1 MTHDAAHDQYCDI
14 VMKGGITSG
23 VVYPLAITELAQ
35 KYKFKNIGGTS
46 AGAIAAAAAAAAEYC
61 RRANGSFD
69 GFQAV
74 AGLPNE
80 LAGGALE
87 RLFQPQFSTS
97 SLFKLGLTFVG
108 SSHWLWRFAKALVKL
123 FVLFPLGTLIGALP
137 GVVILYYLRR
147 DASASWSWWLWLGA
161 VFLLIVLPSF
171 LMALL
176 NVVIQALWA
185 IPANNYGLCGGS
197 GGNGKHKPLTD
208 WMTEKFELI
217 AQKKNKSTPLIFS
230 DLWTAGQPGSVSVT
244 TDDREINLEMMTTN
258 LTLGRPHRI
267 PLEDEKLFFYFRESE
282 FRNLFPQ
289 HIVDYMLQAKPLGR
303 SDNAYWNAMSSEG
316 YHPFPAPDALP
327 VVVAARMSLSFP
339 ILISAIPLYTF
350 DPSLPENADPGKQ
363 PIAER
368 CLFSDGG
375 ISSNFPIH
383 FFDSPLPRWPTFG
396 ITLSS
401 ASGKPR
407 EREIDSTRVSLSQCN
422 RPSRT
427 EEDFNRFDEKWWRLG
442 GFVGSILNTLR
453 NWRDQTQA
461 RVPGYRDRIATI
473 HLSRSEGGLN
483 LNMPAETIKK
493 LSGFGALAGQQLR
506 QRFDPDNEDGT
517 GLNWENQRWIRYR
530 SFMSVFEQMLTK
542 LKRGFEFESPGVPSY
557 QEMIDRGG
565 AAQDPR
571 PPCKPDDKSPLTDEQ
586 KEPAKER
593 TTTLLELARL
603 SEAEQAR
610 GVTLEEGAPEPPPAL
625 VIRPKV

>member
-1 MTHDAAHDQYCDI
+1 MTHDAAEKQNCDI
-14 VMKGGITSG
+14 IMKGGITSG

-35 KYKFKNIGGTS
+35 TYTFKNIGGTS

-61 RRANGSFD
+61 RQANGSCD
-69 GFQAV
+69 GFKEV
-74 AGLPNE
+74 ARLPNE

-87 RLFQPQFSTS
+87 RLFQPQFSTR
-97 SLFKLGLTFVG
+97 SLFKLGLSFVG
-108 SSHWLWRFAKALVKL
+108 SSHWLWRFAKALVTL

-137 GVVILYYLRR
+137 GAVILYYLRR
-147 DASASWSWWLWLGA
+147 DVTTPWSPSLWVSL

-171 LMALL
+171 LMALF
-176 NVVIQALWA
+176 NVVVQALWA

-197 GGNGKHKPLTD
+197 GGNGKNKPLTD
-208 WMTEKFELI
+208 WMTEKFEVI
-217 AQKKNKSTPLIFS
+217 AQKKERSNPLVFN
-230 DLWTAGQPGSVSVT
+230 DLWTAGKSEPVSVSS
-244 TDDREINLEMMTTN
+244 DDREINLEMMTTN
-258 LTLGRPHRI
+258 LTLRRPHRI

-282 FRNLFPQ
+282 FRNLFPR
-289 HIVDYMLQAKPLGR
+289 HIVDYMLQKEPKGR
-303 SDNAYWNAMSSEG
+303 GDDDYWEAMASHG
-316 YHPFPAPDALP
+316 FHPFPAPGALP

-339 ILISAIPLYTF
+339 ILISTIPLYTF
-350 DPSLPENADPGKQ
+350 DPSLPENADPRKR
-363 PIAER
+363 PTIER

-401 ASGKPR
+401 ASGTPR
-407 EREIDSTRVSLSQCN
+407 ESKIDSTRVSLSQCN
-422 RPSRT
+422 RPDQT
-427 EEDFNRFDEKWWRLG
+427 EEDFDRFDQKWWRLG
-442 GFVGSILNTLR
+442 GFVGSILNILR

-483 LNMPAETIKK
+483 LNMPPETIKK
-493 LSGFGALAGQQLR
+493 LSDFGASAGQQLR
-506 QRFDPDNEDGT
+506 RRFNPNEGDGS

-542 LKRGFEFESPGVPSY
+542 LKRGFEFESPKVPSY
-557 QEMIDRGG
+557 QAMIDRGG
-565 AAQDPR
+565 VAEEPH
-571 PPCKPDDKSPLTDEQ
+571 PPCRPDDKSPLTDRQKQAAKGMTAALLNLTPSSGEQ
-586 KEPAKER
+586 GHVA
-593 TTTLLELARL
+593 
-603 SEAEQAR
+603 SF
-610 GVTLEEGAPEPPPAL
+610 EEGAPEPPPVL

>member
-1 MTHDAAHDQYCDI
+1 MTHDAAHKQYCDI
-14 VMKGGITSG
+14 IMKGGITSG
-23 VVYPLAITELAQ
+23 VVYPLAINELAQ
-35 KYKFKNIGGTS
+35 AYEFKNIGGTS

-61 RRANGSFD
+61 RKANGSSH
-69 GFQAV
+69 GFQEV
-74 AGLPNE
+74 AGLPDE

-87 RLFQPQFSTS
+87 RLFQPQFSTR

-108 SSHWLWRFAKALVKL
+108 SSHWSLRLAKALVKL

-137 GVVILYYLRR
+137 GLAILYYLRR
-147 DASASWSWWLWLGA
+147 DVSTPWSLSLWIGL

-171 LMALL
+171 LMALF
-176 NVVIQALWA
+176 NVVVQALCA

-197 GGNGKHKPLTD
+197 GSKGKNKPLTD
-208 WMTEKFELI
+208 WMTEKLELI
-217 AQKKNKSTPLIFS
+217 AQKKDTSKPLIFS
-230 DLWTAGQPGSVSVT
+230 DLWTAGKSESDSET
-244 TDDREINLEMMTTN
+244 SDDREISLEMMTTN

-289 HIVDYMLQAKPLGR
+289 HIVDYMLQAKPQGR
-303 SDNAYWNAMSSEG
+303 GDNAFWEAMSSEG
-316 YHPFPAPDALP
+316 FRPFPAPDALP
-327 VVVAARMSLSFP
+327 VVVATRMSLSFP

-350 DPSLPENADPGKQ
+350 DLSLQDPTKR
-363 PIAER
+363 PIVER

-401 ASGKPR
+401 ASGTPR
-407 EREIDSTRVSLSQCN
+407 ERKMDSTRVSLSQCN
-422 RPSRT
+422 RPNRT

-483 LNMPAETIKK
+483 LNMPPETIKK
-493 LSGFGALAGQQLR
+493 LSAFGASAGQQLR
-506 QRFDPDNEDGT
+506 QRFDPDEGDGS

-530 SFMSVFEQMLTK
+530 SFMSVFEQMLTR
-542 LKRGFEFESPGVPSY
+542 LERGFEFRSPGVPSY
-557 QEMIDRGG
+557 QEMIDKGG
-565 AAQDPR
+565 VAEEPH
-571 PPCKPDDKSPLTDEQ
+571 PPCRPDDKSPLSAEQ
-586 KEPAKER
+586 KQAAESR
-593 TTTLLELARL
+593 TAALLKLARL
-603 SEAEQAR
+603 SAEQ
-610 GVTLEEGAPEPPPAL
+610 GVTFEEGAPEPTPAL

>member
-1 MTHDAAHDQYCDI
+1 MSHNPARVQYCDI

-23 VVYPLAITELAQ
+23 VVYPLAINELAQ
-35 KYKFKNIGGTS
+35 IYKFKNIGGTS

-61 RRANGSFD
+61 RKANGSDD
-69 GFQAV
+69 GFAAV
-74 AGLPNE
+74 ANLPEE

-87 RLFQPQFSTS
+87 KLFQPQFSTR
-97 SLFKLGLTFVG
+97 SLFNLGLTFVG
-108 SSHWLWRFAKALVKL
+108 SSHWFFRLTKALFKL
-123 FVLFPLGTLIGALP
+123 FVLFPLGTLLGALP
-137 GVVILYYLRR
+137 GLVILYYLRR
-147 DASASWSWWLWLGA
+147 DVSTLWPLPLSVA
-161 VFLLIVLPSF
+161 VVLLIIVLPSF

-176 NVVIQALWA
+176 NVVAQALWA

-197 GGNGKHKPLTD
+197 GGDGKNKPLTD
-208 WMTEKFELI
+208 WMTDKFEFI
-217 AQKKNKSTPLIFS
+217 AQKKDTSTPLIFN
-230 DLWTAGQPGSVSVT
+230 DLWTAGQTQQASVSS
-244 TDDREINLEMMTTN
+244 DDREINLEMMTTN

-267 PLEDEKLFFYFRESE
+267 PLEDEKLFYYFRDSE

-289 HIVDYMLQAKPLGR
+289 HIVDYMIHAKPHGR
-303 SDNAYWNAMSSEG
+303 GDDQYWEKMSPVF
-316 YHPFPAPDALP
+316 HPLPAPAALP

-350 DPSLPENADPGKQ
+350 DPSLPENADPRKR
-363 PIAER
+363 PVVER

-401 ASGKPR
+401 ASGSMS
-407 EREIDSTRVSLSQCN
+407 ERELDSTRVSLSHCN
-422 RPSRT
+422 RPDQT

-442 GFVGSILNTLR
+442 GFVGAILNTLR

-473 HLSRSEGGLN
+473 RLTRSEGGLN
-483 LNMPAETIKK
+483 LNMPPETIKK
-493 LSGFGALAGQQLR
+493 LSAFGTLAGEQLR
-506 QRFDPDNEDGT
+506 KRFNPKESDGS

-530 SFMSVFEQMLTK
+530 SFMSVFEQMLTR
-542 LKRGFEFESPGVPSY
+542 LKRGFEFASPDVPSY
-557 QEMIDRGG
+557 QEMIDSGG
-565 AAQDPR
+565 IAEKPNSA
-571 PPCKPDDKSPLTDEQ
+571 CKPGDKSPLTDRQ

-593 TTTLLELARL
+593 TERLLDLAEL
-603 SEAEQAR
+603 SEKQQED
-610 GVTLEEGAPEPPPAL
+610 GVTFEEGAPEPAPAL
-625 VIRPKV
+625 VIRPKI

>member
-1 MTHDAAHDQYCDI
+1 MTRDAAQKQNCDI
-14 VMKGGITSG
+14 IMKGGITSG

-35 KYKFKNIGGTS
+35 TYTFKNIGGTS

-61 RRANGSFD
+61 SQANGSSH
-69 GFQAV
+69 GFQEV
-74 AGLPNE
+74 ARLPNE

-87 RLFQPQFSTS
+87 RLFQPQFSTR
-97 SLFKLGLTFVG
+97 SLFKLGLSFVG
-108 SSHWLWRFAKALVKL
+108 SSHWLWRFAKALVIL
-123 FVLFPLGTLIGALP
+123 FVFFPLGTLIGALP
-137 GVVILYYLRR
+137 GVVMLYYLRR
-147 DASASWSWWLWLGA
+147 DVSTPWSLSLWVGL

-176 NVVIQALWA
+176 NVVVQALWA

-197 GGNGKHKPLTD
+197 GGNGKNKPLTD
-208 WMTEKFELI
+208 WMTEKLEFI
-217 AQKKNKSTPLIFS
+217 AQKKDTKKPLIFN
-230 DLWTAGQPGSVSVT
+230 DLWTAGKSESMSET
-244 TDDREINLEMMTTN
+244 DDDREINLEMMTTN

-282 FRNLFPQ
+282 FRNLFPR
-289 HIVDYMLQAKPLGR
+289 HIVDYMLQAKPERRGDDDYWEAMA
-303 SDNAYWNAMSSEG
+303 SDG
-316 YHPFPAPDALP
+316 YYPFPAPDALP

-339 ILISAIPLYTF
+339 ILISTIPLYTF
-350 DPSLPENADPGKQ
+350 DPSLPENADPRKR
-363 PIAER
+363 PTVER

-401 ASGKPR
+401 ASGTPK
-407 EREIDSTRVSLSQCN
+407 EREIESTRVSLSQCN
-422 RPSRT
+422 RPDQT
-427 EEDFNRFDEKWWRLG
+427 EEDFNRFDQKWWRLG

-483 LNMPAETIKK
+483 LNMPPETIKK
-493 LSGFGALAGQQLR
+493 LSAFGASAGEQLR
-506 QRFDPDNEDGT
+506 RRFNPTEGDAT

-542 LKRGFEFESPGVPSY
+542 LKRGFEFESPRVPSY

-565 AAQDPR
+565 VSKGPH
-571 PPCKPDDKSPLTDEQ
+571 PPCRPDDKSPFSAEQ
-586 KEPAKER
+586 KQAAKGM
-593 TTTLLELARL
+593 TAALLNLAPL
-603 SEAEQAR
+603 SDGQ
-610 GVTLEEGAPEPPPAL
+610 VHVVSLEEGAPEPPPTL

>member
-1 MTHDAAHDQYCDI
+1 MTHNAVRVQYCDI

-23 VVYPLAITELAQ
+23 VVYPLAINELAQ
-35 KYKFKNIGGTS
+35 IYKFKNIGGTS

-61 RRANGSFD
+61 RKANGSDD
-69 GFQAV
+69 GFELV
-74 AGLPNE
+74 AKLPDE

-87 RLFQPQFSTS
+87 RLFQPQFSTR

-108 SSHWLWRFAKALVKL
+108 SSHWFWRLAKALVKL

-137 GVVILYYLRR
+137 GLVILYYLRR
-147 DASASWSWWLWLGA
+147 DVSTPWSLSLWVALVLLLVVLPA
-161 VFLLIVLPSF
+161 FLL
-171 LMALL
+171 ALL
-176 NVVIQALWA
+176 NVVAQALWA

-197 GGNGKHKPLTD
+197 GGKGKNKPLTD
-208 WMTEKFELI
+208 WMTDKFELI
-217 AQKKNKSTPLIFS
+217 AQKKDTSRPLIFN
-230 DLWTAGQPGSVSVT
+230 DLWTAGQPGSVSVSS
-244 TDDREINLEMMTTN
+244 DNREINLQMMTTN

-267 PLEDEKLFFYFRESE
+267 PLEDETLFFYFRESE

-289 HIVDYMLQAKPLGR
+289 HIVDYMIQAKPYGR
-303 SDNAYWNAMSSEG
+303 GDDDYWKAMSPMF
-316 YHPFPAPDALP
+316 YPLPAPAALP

-350 DPSLPENADPGKQ
+350 DSSLPENTDPRRR
-363 PIAER
+363 PTVER

-401 ASGKPR
+401 ASGSTS
-407 EREIDSTRVSLSQCN
+407 ERNIDSTRVTLSHCN
-422 RPSRT
+422 RPDQT

-442 GFVGSILNTLR
+442 GFVGAILNTLR

-473 HLSRSEGGLN
+473 HLSTSEGGLN
-483 LNMPAETIKK
+483 LNMPPETIKK
-493 LSGFGALAGQQLR
+493 LSAFGTLAGQQLR
-506 QRFDPDNEDGT
+506 RRFNPAEGDGS

-530 SFMSVFEQMLTK
+530 SFMSVFEYMLTR

-557 QEMIDRGG
+557 QEMIDRGSV
-565 AAQDPR
+565 AEEPR
-571 PPCKPDDKSPLTDEQ
+571 PPCKPDDKSPLTDRQ
-586 KEPAKER
+586 KQPAKER
-593 TTTLLELARL
+593 TAKLLDLARL
-603 SEAEQAR
+603 SEDQQAH
-610 GVTLEEGAPEPPPAL
+610 GITFDEGAPEPPPTL
-625 VIRPKV
+625 VIRPKI

>member
-1 MTHDAAHDQYCDI
+1 MTDNAVQVQYCDI

-23 VVYPLAITELAQ
+23 VVYPLAINELARI
-35 KYKFKNIGGTS
+35 YRFKNIGGTS

-61 RRANGSFD
+61 RKANGSD
-69 GFQAV
+69 EGFAAV
-74 AGLPNE
+74 ANLPDE

-87 RLFQPQFSTS
+87 KLFQPQFSTR

-108 SSHWLWRFAKALVKL
+108 SSHWLLRLTKALVKL

-137 GVVILYYLRR
+137 GLVILYYLRR
-147 DASASWSWWLWLGA
+147 DVNTPWSLSLWVGL
-161 VFLLIVLPSF
+161 VLILIVLPSF

-176 NVVIQALWA
+176 NVVAQALWA

-197 GGNGKHKPLTD
+197 GGDGKNKPLTD

-217 AQKKNKSTPLIFS
+217 AQKKDKSSPLIFN
-230 DLWTAGQPGSVSVT
+230 DLWTAGQTKPANVT
-244 TDDREINLEMMTTN
+244 SDDREINLEMMTTN

-289 HIVDYMLQAKPLGR
+289 HIVDYMIRTKPEGR
-303 SDNAYWNAMSSEG
+303 GDDKYWEAMSPVF
-316 YHPFPAPDALP
+316 HPLPAPAALP
-327 VVVAARMSLSFP
+327 IVVAARMSLSFP

-350 DPSLPENADPGKQ
+350 DPSLEKNADPTRR
-363 PIAER
+363 PEVER

-401 ASGKPR
+401 ASGSPS
-407 EREIDSTRVSLSQCN
+407 ERQIDSTRVSLSHCN
-422 RPSRT
+422 RPDQT

-442 GFVGSILNTLR
+442 GFVGAMLNTLLT
-453 NWRDQTQA
+453 WRDQTQA

-473 HLSRSEGGLN
+473 RLSTNEGGLN
-483 LNMPAETIKK
+483 LNMPPETVKT
-493 LSGFGALAGQQLR
+493 LSAFGASAGQLLR
-506 QRFDPDNEDGT
+506 RRFNPKEGDGS

-530 SFMSVFEQMLTK
+530 SFMSVFEQMLTRV
-542 LKRGFEFESPGVPSY
+542 KRGFEFESPDVPSY
-557 QEMIDRGG
+557 QEMINGG
-565 AAQDPR
+565 GIAEKTNPA
-571 PPCKPDDKSPLTDEQ
+571 CKPDDRSPLNDRQ
-586 KEPAKER
+586 KQPAKER
-593 TTTLLELARL
+593 TTMLLNLAQL
-603 SEAEQAR
+603 SEDEQGHR
-610 GVTLEEGAPEPPPAL
+610 VTFEEGAPEPPPAL
-625 VIRPKV
+625 VIRPKI